1 MLSQGQLNN
10 QRSLRCSQQAAASLH
25 WSENVIFP
33 RLPGQHGED
42 TGLSVADQ
50 AIPSSGSS
58 RMCQLVCR
66 DFLVSVVWRLT
77 QEQEQDIKIQSTT
90 NSRMMVDMAQYQLL
104 QLSQEYQEYLL
115 MTGYQEYLYQEYYQQ
130 EYLAMQQYL
139 HQLQALYAAPPPSP
153 PPALPQLTHAHQEAP
168 LDLSRTKA
176 KAKASSGCRCP
187 VCGKIF
193 TRAWLLKGGS
203 RTGAAN

>member
-1 MLSQGQLNN
+1 MERTL
-10 QRSLRCSQQAAASLH
+10 A
-25 WSENVIFP
+25 WVK
-33 RLPGQHGED
+33 
-42 TGLSVADQ
+42 TDQ
-50 AIPSSGSS
+50 AIPTSDGSS
-58 RMCQLVCR
+58 RMCQVLCP
-66 DFLVSVVWRLT
+66 DFPVSVVRRWT
-77 QEQEQDIKIQSTT
+77 QEQEQDINIQSTT
-90 NSRMMVDMAQYQLL
+90 KSEMMVDLAQYQLL

-153 PPALPQLTHAHQEAP
+153 PSPPPAVTQLTHAHQEAP